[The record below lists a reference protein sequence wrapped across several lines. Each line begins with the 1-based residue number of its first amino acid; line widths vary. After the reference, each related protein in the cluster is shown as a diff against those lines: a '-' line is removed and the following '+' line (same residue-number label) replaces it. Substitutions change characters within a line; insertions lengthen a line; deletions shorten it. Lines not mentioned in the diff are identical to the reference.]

1 MKNLYISTEKGIS
14 VNKKLIHKFVS
25 EFIEDYELSISN
37 LEYNFVSVATMLDIN
52 KRYLNHNYD
61 TDIITFDYSDEKNI
75 LDGEIF
81 ISLTEAAANS
91 KKYRVTVDNE
101 LLRLLIHGILHMI
114 GYDDVTAAKRKVMKK
129 IENKLVIKYKTYS
142 KGLINK

>member
-1 MKNLYISTEKGIS
+1 MKHIYINTEKGIS
-14 VNKKLIHKFVS
+14 VNKKLIHKFIL
-25 EFIEDYELSISN
+25 ELTKDYELGVYN
-37 LEYNFVSVATMLDIN
+37 LEYNFVSVSTMIDIN

-114 GYDDVTAAKRKVMKK
+114 GYDDATTAKRKVMKK
-129 IENKLVIKYKTYS
+129 IENKMVIKYKSFS